1 MNRDTLPPQRFDDNY
16 VFVFTTSE
24 TQDFASLRYLIY
36 VETHHHASGDEL
48 KAKQKYESRCSN
60 LPNISTII
68 NLCREYLTSYS
79 NC

>member
-1 MNRDTLPPQRFDDNY
+1 MNRDALPPQRFDDNY

-24 TQDFASLRYLIY
+24 T
-36 VETHHHASGDEL
+36 HDEL